1 MWSTNQEVDSV
12 DLVVLSL
19 QNCEKII
26 SIVSKPPSLWYF
38 VMVAKWTKIDK
49 LINAVGSNVY
59 KCVAVHN
66 AFKNIAPVHSFW
78 YHADLRGCSSA

>member
-1 MWSTNQEVDSV
+1 M
-12 DLVVLSL
+12 
-19 QNCEKII
+19 
-26 SIVSKPPSLWYF
+26 VSCY
-38 VMVAKWTKIDK
+38 VAKWTKIDK
-49 LINAVGSNVY
+49 LINAMGSNVY

>member
-1 MWSTNQEVDSV
+1 MWSMNQEADSL

-49 LINAVGSNVY
+49 LINAIGSNVY

-66 AFKNIAPVHSFW
+66 AFKNIAPVYSFW